1 MSEVATGQKP
11 FADMG
16 LSCVVLVSK
25 LVTGLRPSF
34 NGVPQEYQK
43 VAKMCW
49 HEDPNLR
56 PVFKLVQTELDKL

>member
-1 MSEVATGQKP
+1 
-11 FADMG
+11 MG

-34 NGVPQEYQK
+34 DDRVPQEYQK
-43 VAKMCW
+43 VTKMCW

-56 PVFKLVQTELDKL
+56 PVFKLVQTELSKM